1 MLTLDANTLIFIDE
15 SGANLRMVSAYA
27 RAEGGQRV
35 NMAVPYDR
43 GASFSIIGAIS
54 TQKVAAA
61 LYGEWATDG
70 EIFLSFVE
78 DTLVPQLKS
87 KHIVIMDDI
96 KFHLQTSVAKAI
108 ESKGAKVIFL
118 PPYSP
123 DFSPIEN
130 MWSKLKTTLR
140 KLAPRTVKEF
150 KKAIRTAFKAI
161 NKNDLANWFKHC
173 GYKVGLDRI
182 PL

>member
-1 MLTLDANTLIFIDE
+1 VIPLDANALIFIDE
-15 SGANLRMVSAYA
+15 SGANLGMESNYA
-27 RAEGGQRV
+27 RAEGSQRV
-35 NMAVPYDR
+35 KMPVPCNR
-43 GASFSIIGAIS
+43 RTQLSIIGAIS
-54 TQKVAAA
+54 AQKVEAA

-70 EIFLSFVE
+70 EIFLSFIE
-78 DTLVPQLKS
+78 EELLPQLKS
-87 KHIVIMDDI
+87 KHIVIMDNI
-96 KFHLQTSVAKAI
+96 KFHLQASVAKAI

-130 MWSKLKTTLR
+130 RWSKLKNTLR
-140 KLAPRTVKEF
+140 KIAPRSLQAF
-150 KKAIRTAFKAI
+150 KKAIRIAFKEI
-161 NKNDLANWFKHC
+161 SKSDLVNWFKHC